1 MRDTDNDGGSTRSDG
16 LPSSDGRSDPPRC
29 GGPFAG
35 TARGM
40 SADGG
45 PRGDE
50 RAQSLNDFALGTGVF
65 VLTVGFVFF
74 LMPTLLAPYYS
85 PSETGNEI
93 RAERSTAVLVDDL
106 LVKSGE
112 HEPNTLNATC
122 TEDFFAPGTDL
133 GCGYAGSTLSEQLG
147 LASDGNVNVS
157 ISRLGSGST
166 GGTVSIDGNDDG
178 TTTTL
183 ARGDSVPSN
192 SNVGVWTRVV
202 YVNGT
207 SHELTVRVW

>member
-1 MRDTDNDGGSTRSDG
+1 MRDTDNDGGSTRSDDP
-16 LPSSDGRSDPPRC
+16 PSSDGRSDPPRC

-45 PRGDE
+45 SRRDE

-122 TEDFFAPGTDL
+122 TEAFFDNTSAS
-133 GCGYAGSTLSEQLG
+133 GCDYDPKPVSTALG
-147 LASDGNVNVS
+147 LDSDNVNVT
-157 ISRLGSGST
+157 ISELGSGTSEF
-166 GGTVSIDGNDDG
+166 VSIDG
-178 TTTTL
+178 TTL
-183 ARGDSVPSN
+183 TRGDSAPVD

-202 YVNGT
+202 YLNGT